1 MKNRILLCLMSVVLV
16 LSLFSFT
23 SCNGESD
30 PTEPSAPVSTTPQST
45 VPGGVSFDTPHE
57 YDTPFIS
64 SDLLVELKTKY
75 YEWKTGEGEKIDP
88 EDVFVW
94 RYYGVYGDC
103 HMVRL
108 MPKSLSDISSCYE
121 TVAGYSFYH
130 YQYSPAYA
138 YKDGEFYTL
147 TQAYDGG
154 LLSSEQIKTFR
165 DSIDGGGKI
174 IDTPIPEEYLSK
186 TESTDPFFVSVPSE
200 ADTPY
205 INQRLACEIRTAFN
219 KWADEEGYTFSN
231 TAIRGY
237 AGKVADCHI
246 FYIATPATDV
256 FIIEEVVAGYT
267 FYRNGL
273 FTYSNGEVYSLLQAY
288 EGGLLTKRDVYE
300 VGCLTSGE
308 SFKESYPDP
317 PTEELYEVL
326 VCDFSNSIPSVKD
339 ETEYVFADYE
349 KYKDAPIDD
358 TVEMIINGTKYS
370 GKYQGSEYIAY
381 NIFPSY
387 VYLTEEGVEFLI
399 DETGMLTHYFWKD
412 EPLQDTKKT
421 KDECVMIARDFLAGY
436 VDVDQYEIEVDDHPD
451 GRELYEVKFYKK
463 LGDFKTTDTARVTVK
478 ADGSIYLYSS
488 FMLGKVDKDAI
499 SAASVDLEKIRASVN
514 ERLNSIYKDVK
525 DYYSRV
531 EYDEKY
537 VELTTLKD
545 GSLGV
550 IYTVDVRFIET
561 RGEYEIW
568 RSERISFVVLID

>member
-1 MKNRILLCLMSVVLV
+1 MKNSRRFFSIIIVVTLFLV
-16 LSLFSFT
+16 GCSGHPNSTVTNPEFSNPVTNEPNSTVTNPESSNPVT
-23 SCNGESD
+23 SEPNSTVTNPESSD
-30 PTEPSAPVSTTPQST
+30 PVT
-45 VPGGVSFDTPHE
+45 
-57 YDTPFIS
+57 
-64 SDLLVELKTKY
+64 
-75 YEWKTGEGEKIDP
+75 
-88 EDVFVW
+88 
-94 RYYGVYGDC
+94 
-103 HMVRL
+103 
-108 MPKSLSDISSCYE
+108 
-121 TVAGYSFYH
+121 
-130 YQYSPAYA
+130 
-138 YKDGEFYTL
+138 
-147 TQAYDGG
+147 
-154 LLSSEQIKTFR
+154 
-165 DSIDGGGKI
+165 
-174 IDTPIPEEYLSK
+174 
-186 TESTDPFFVSVPSE
+186 
-200 ADTPY
+200 
-205 INQRLACEIRTAFN
+205 N
-219 KWADEEGYTFSN
+219 
-231 TAIRGY
+231 
-237 AGKVADCHI
+237 
-246 FYIATPATDV
+246 
-256 FIIEEVVAGYT
+256 
-267 FYRNGL
+267 
-273 FTYSNGEVYSLLQAY
+273 
-288 EGGLLTKRDVYE
+288 
-300 VGCLTSGE
+300 
-308 SFKESYPDP
+308 
-317 PTEELYEVL
+317 ELYEVL
-326 VCDFSNSIPSVKD
+326 VYDFSDSIPSVKH

-358 TVEMIINGTKYS
+358 TVEIIINGTKYS

-463 LGDFKTTDTARVTVK
+463 LGDFQTTDTAWVTVK